1 MLLPLQKRQVLL
13 WKSLS
18 PMGSVQPSRWDVAIF
33 LMIPGT
39 SCLAT
44 IVLSLRDE
52 NHSRIEAPRNYLN
65 SYVVE
70 TPWSVLAEPFRVKIV
85 SGSKGI
91 QRCVS
96 HSGLP
101 LTAFDFSKNGLYRMG
116 EPSQTSKA
124 GSILRLLNSE

>member
-33 LMIPGT
+33 LAIPGT

-52 NHSRIEAPRNYLN
+52 NHSPIEAPRNYLN
-65 SYVVE
+65 AYVVE
-70 TPWSVLAEPFRVKIV
+70 TP
-85 SGSKGI
+85 
-91 QRCVS
+91 
-96 HSGLP
+96 GL
-101 LTAFDFSKNGLYRMG
+101 L
-116 EPSQTSKA
+116 
-124 GSILRLLNSE
+124 